1 MPISELRIEIT
12 PDGDT
17 FTPTLMGIEKR
28 AIDLLPAYAAVYQAF
43 RVIEAKRFSG
53 EGPGWA
59 PLAESTVA
67 GRVRIGIDGS
77 HPILNRSG
85 ASYEGRKGGQLRRSL
100 TTKGAKGAVFEPQID
115 GVFMGTKDPI
125 ARFHQ
130 EGTSKMKARPV
141 VDLTEADAS
150 VFGSII
156 GEYLY
161 GFGVD
166 RTLLGDSMYV
176 ADAMG
181 L

>member
-1 MPISELRIEIT
+1 MAITGLRIEIT
-12 PDGDT
+12 PEEDT
-17 FTPTLMGIEKR
+17 FTPVLMGIEHR

-67 GRVRIGIDGS
+67 ERVRLGIGGD

-85 ASYEGRKGGQLRRSL
+85 AKESGRKGGQLRRSL
-100 TTKGAKGAVFEPQID
+100 TTKGAKGAVFEPEID
-115 GVFMGTKDPI
+115 GVFMGTRDPI
-125 ARFHQ
+125 AGFHQ
-130 EGTSKMKARPV
+130 EGTTKMPARPI
-141 VDLTEADAS
+141 VDLTEADAN

-156 GEYLY
+156 GEYL
-161 GFGVD
+161 FGYSVD